1 MNPLSQMTL
10 QPLCVVLLL
19 ALPGIVSADAA
30 TAPRQLDTVVV
41 VARRAPE
48 PLAQVVSSVS
58 VVDRETIEQQLVQD
72 SADLV
77 RYLPGVR
84 MDSDAQRFG
93 AQGFSIRGLGGN
105 RVRVEI
111 DGVPLPDAF
120 SVGQFASA
128 GRDLMDMEVIEQM
141 ELLRG
146 PASTLY
152 GSDALAG
159 IVAIRTRDPAA
170 WLSGEPGD
178 VVYGLRG
185 GYASR
190 DHSRLLNAHAVGQ
203 TTSGWQWLAVA
214 SQREGGK
221 VDNRA
226 WRVQDGPNPTDTRR
240 RALLGKLSRQ
250 FADHWRAEW
259 MLDSSRADVAI
270 DVVSQRFAAG
280 RFATTTQLLADDAQ
294 QRDRLSLD
302 LDWQLGTTGWQQLE
316 LRGYAQNSAIRQDTA
331 QFRLADRTTP
341 FESLRERRFEFWQD
355 EVGIDLLAHGRF
367 QTAAIAH
374 TGVVGFEWQHTRY
387 QGLRDG
393 LETNLRSGTVSPVI
407 LGEHFPV
414 RDFPNSSAQRL
425 AAFVQD
431 ELQWDK
437 WSLIPA
443 LRVEDYRLDARP
455 DSIFVED
462 YPDTTTVDADSR
474 KLTGKFGLRYAL
486 SAQQNLF
493 LQYAQGF
500 RAPPFSDLNIGL
512 SLALLN
518 YEVRANPDLKPERS
532 EGYELGWRGHW
543 ETLEA
548 SVSIYDNHYRDLIES
563 RANLGVDPE
572 SGATVFQSVNRA
584 SARIRGAEAD
594 LRWSLDRSAA
604 DAWTLRAALAW
615 SEGEDTGLHRPLNS
629 VDPAQLVLGLRYAPV
644 MSTWGA
650 EWMATATR
658 RTDDIDHSAGALFEA
673 PGHVVHDLMLWWNP
687 REDLRLQLG
696 IFNLSNRRYWN
707 WASARG
713 LSADSSQLG
722 FYTQPGRNL
731 GMSMSWTF

>member
-1 MNPLSQMTL
+1 MNPLSQMTR
-10 QPLCVVLLL
+10 QPFFGVLLL
-19 ALPGIVSADAA
+19 ALPGVAIADAA

-58 VVDRETIEQQLVQD
+58 VVDRETIEQQLAQD
-72 SADLV
+72 SADLL

-178 VVYGLRG
+178 EAFGLRS

-190 DHSRLLNAHAVGQ
+190 DHSRLLSAQAAGQ
-203 TTSGWQWLAVA
+203 TRRGWQWMALA

-226 WRVQDGPNPTDTRR
+226 WRIQDAPNPSDSRR
-240 RALLGKLSRQ
+240 RAILGKLARE
-250 FADHWRAEW
+250 FDVNWRAEL
-259 MLDSSRADVAI
+259 MFDSSRADALT

-302 LDWQLGTTGWQQLE
+302 LDWQLDTLGWQQVE
-316 LRGYAQNSAIRQDTA
+316 LRGYVQNSAIRQDTA
-331 QFRLADRTTP
+331 QYRLADRTTP
-341 FESLRERRFEFWQD
+341 FPSLRDRRFEFWQ
-355 EVGIDLLAHGRF
+355 EERGIDLLGHGNF
-367 QTAAIAH
+367 H
-374 TGVVGFEWQHTRY
+374 TGSIEHTSLVGLEWQHTRFE
-387 QGLRDG
+387 GLRDG
-393 LETNLRSGTVSPVI
+393 LETNLNSGATSSVI
-407 LGEHFPV
+407 LGERFPV
-414 RDFPNSSAQRL
+414 RDFPTSQAQRL
-425 AAFVQD
+425 AVFAQD
-431 ELQWDK
+431 EWRWQN

-443 LRVEDYRLDARP
+443 LRFEDYRLDARP
-455 DSIFVED
+455 DALFIED
-462 YPDTTTVDADSR
+462 YPDTNTVDASSR
-474 KLTGKFGLRYAL
+474 KLTGKLGLRYAMT
-486 SAQQNLF
+486 AQQQWF
-493 LQYAQGF
+493 LHYAQGF
-500 RAPPFSDLNIGL
+500 RAQPFSDLNIGL

-532 EGYELGWRGHW
+532 AGIELGWRGHW
-543 ETLEA
+543 SALDA
-548 SVSIYDNHYRDLIES
+548 SVSVYDNQYRDLIES
-563 RANLGVDPE
+563 RANLGVDPTT
-572 SGATVFQSVNRA
+572 GATVFQSVNRA
-584 SARIRGAEAD
+584 RARIRGAEAD
-594 LRWSLDRSAA
+594 LRWYLDRSAA
-604 DAWTLRAALAW
+604 DAWSLRAALAW
-615 SEGEDTGLHRPLNS
+615 SEGVDTRLNRPLNS
-629 VDPAQLVLGLRYAPV
+629 IDPAELVLGLRYAPV
-644 MSTWGA
+644 MADWGA
-650 EWMATATR
+650 EWISTATQR
-658 RTDDIDHSAGALFEA
+658 MDQIDHTAMALFEA
-673 PGHVVHDLMLWWNP
+673 PGHVVHDLLLWWTP
-687 REDLRLQLG
+687 RDHLRLQFG
-696 IFNLSNRRYWN
+696 VFNLSNRRYWS

-722 FYTQPGRNL
+722 FYTQPGLNL
-731 GMSMSWTF
+731 SMNLSWTF

>member
-1 MNPLSQMTL
+1 MNPLSQMTR
-10 QPLCVVLLL
+10 QPLCGVLLL
-19 ALPGIVSADAA
+19 ALPGIASADAA

-226 WRVQDGPNPTDTRR
+226 WRVQDGPNPSDTRR
-240 RALLGKLSRQ
+240 RAVLGKLSRQ
-250 FADHWRAEW
+250 FADDWRAEM
-259 MLDSSRADVAI
+259 MLDSSRANVDT

-280 RFATTTQLLADDAQ
+280 RFATTWQLLADDMQ
-294 QRDRLSLD
+294 QRDRISLD
-302 LDWQLGTTGWQQLE
+302 LDWSPDRRVLQQIE
-316 LRGYAQNSAIRQDTA
+316 FRGYAQNSAIRQDTA
-331 QFRLADRTTP
+331 QYRLADRTTP
-341 FESLRERRFEFWQD
+341 FESLRERRFEFQQD
-355 EVGIDLLAHGRF
+355 EVGIDLLGHGHF

-374 TGVVGFEWQHTRY
+374 ASVFGFEWQHTRY
-387 QGLRDG
+387 EGLRDG

-407 LGEHFPV
+407 LGERFPV
-414 RDFPNSSAQRL
+414 RDFPNSRAQRL
-425 AAFVQD
+425 AAFAQD
-431 ELQWDK
+431 ELQWGK

-462 YPDTTTVDADSR
+462 YPDTVTVDADSR
-474 KLTGKFGLRYAL
+474 KLTGKFGFRYAL
-486 SAQQNLF
+486 SSQQNLF

-532 EGYELGWRGHW
+532 EGIELGWRGQW
-543 ETLEA
+543 ETWEA
-548 SVSIYDNHYRDLIES
+548 SLSVYDNHYRDLIDS
-563 RANLGVDPE
+563 RANLGVDPV
-572 SGATVFQSVNRA
+572 SGATVFQSINRA
-584 SARIRGAEAD
+584 RARIRGAEAD
-594 LRWSLDRSAA
+594 LRWSLDRSPA

-615 SEGEDTGLHRPLNS
+615 SEGEDTRLNRPLNS
-629 VDPAQLVLGLRYAPV
+629 IDPAELVLGLRYAPV
-644 MSTWGA
+644 MADWGA
-650 EWMATATR
+650 EWVSTATR
-658 RTDDIDHSAGALFEA
+658 RKDDIDHSAGALFEA

-687 REDLRLQLG
+687 REDLRLQFG
-696 IFNLSNRRYWN
+696 VFNVSNRRYWS

-713 LSADSSQLG
+713 LSADSNQLG

-731 GMSMSWTF
+731 SMNLSWTF